1 MKTIRSIVVGAVVA
15 SVLML
20 TLFWLGPKASDT
32 PFVRTYDE
40 PLRYPTDPLFTED
53 IVIVGDLETPTITA
67 IPTSI
72 PTATST
78 PTPVPTCTPAPTVTP
93 TPTEMLPTP
102 TKQLTERV
110 VTPKP
115 TKTSTPTPKPSKTQN
130 KAYPTGYPHEQTV
143 KRPEKHVWKPYAR
156 HTAITNKKSQQWKLL
171 QLEKTADNGLRYV
184 TDPNGVGRYCIAL
197 APQWAGGTAKDIGRC
212 IDLYMVN
219 GEVIKCVLA
228 DIKKPEHTIDKAGYF
243 GSHNEIVEWIVD
255 INKISEK
262 VRKSGDVS
270 NAGDEFAGGVRK
282 VVVLDLY
289 IDGFGR

>member
-1 MKTIRSIVVGAVVA
+1 MKVLKSVLIGAGVA

-40 PLRYPTDPLFTED
+40 PLRYPTDPLFVED
-53 IVIVGDLETPTITA
+53 IVIVSQLEVPTEP
-67 IPTSI
+67 PTCTVA
-72 PTATST
+72 PTATCT
-78 PTPVPTCTPAPTVTP
+78 PAPVPTCTPEPTEVVVTP
-93 TPTEMLPTP
+93 TRKP
-102 TKQLTERV
+102 TERV
-110 VTPKP
+110 VTRKA
-115 TKTSTPTPKPSKTQN
+115 TNTPTPTQKAVKMQN

-143 KRPEKHVWKPYAR
+143 KNPEKHTWKPYAR
-156 HTAITNKKSQQWKLL
+156 HTAITNKSSAQWKLL
-171 QLEKTADNGLRYV
+171 QREKTADNGLRYV
-184 TDPNGVGRYCIAL
+184 TDPDGVGRYCIAL

-212 IDLYMVN
+212 VDLYMVN

-243 GSHNEIVEWIVD
+243 GSRNELVEWIVD